1 MTKYAYFLI
10 FILSISSCTHYTI
23 KVVNEK
29 KGELTA
35 THELVINGEKKFYL
49 DSVTAP
55 FPPYMQL
62 ITDSSGNQLLTFLN
76 PYNNS
81 IYFYNYTDTNY
92 INRIQ
97 YYREGA
103 NAILKPAG
111 YYIHNMDSIY
121 IYNMPMT
128 EIVLSNNAGTVN
140 GKISLRSNDP
150 EWPLYLPQYLLST
163 VNPIY
168 ELDRHLILTGQ
179 SFFSIPKQDLSK
191 FRFSACIDIQ
201 NNQVNYFH
209 TYPEEVYGKFQ
220 LGRWFANTGISALS
234 PNGSLVYSFPP
245 SHNLYI
251 TNYNTDQY
259 KKFMAEVIMPIRLG
273 LLTEKRK
280 IHWMSW

>member
-29 KGELTA
+29 KGKLTA
-35 THELVINGEKKFYL
+35 TYELVINGEKKFYL

-111 YYIHNMDSIY
+111 Y
-121 IYNMPMT
+121 
-128 EIVLSNNAGTVN
+128 
-140 GKISLRSNDP
+140 
-150 EWPLYLPQYLLST
+150 
-163 VNPIY
+163 
-168 ELDRHLILTGQ
+168 
-179 SFFSIPKQDLSK
+179 
-191 FRFSACIDIQ
+191 
-201 NNQVNYFH
+201 
-209 TYPEEVYGKFQ
+209 
-220 LGRWFANTGISALS
+220 
-234 PNGSLVYSFPP
+234 
-245 SHNLYI
+245 
-251 TNYNTDQY
+251 
-259 KKFMAEVIMPIRLG
+259 
-273 LLTEKRK
+273 
-280 IHWMSW
+280 